1 MKSQYKNSG
10 RGIKC
15 FWLKKTA
22 IAALSVLK
30 SEREQTYQ
38 EIVETLIL
46 SETARH
52 FQAKARAAVA

>member
-1 MKSQYKNSG
+1 MKDQYKNSG

-22 IAALSVLK
+22 IAALDVLK
-30 SEREQTYQ
+30 NERKQTYQ

-46 SETARH
+46 NETARH
-52 FQAKARAAVA
+52 FQAKARVAVA